1 MKAKQTKIA
10 VAQINPILG
19 DLMKNLSLHEQLVEK
34 ARQEGVN
41 IIIFPELS
49 LTGYFVKDL
58 VPSLALNRQSPHLDR
73 LKRLSSDISIVLG
86 LVEESSDYRFFN
98 SAFLLEG
105 GEVRHVHRKVYLP
118 TYGMFDE
125 RRYFASGCR
134 LQAAESRWGAL
145 GLLICEDLWHPSA
158 AYLLS
163 LEGMDILITLSS
175 SPGRGLGAEGKL
187 ESVKIWES
195 LNYTYG
201 YLFSCF
207 VVFANRVGYE
217 DGVHFWGGSEILSP
231 AGAVLAKGK
240 YHEED
245 LLIASLDRAELR
257 RERATSPLLRDECPD
272 LVQRELTRI
281 LTDRMKKT
289 DLCR

>member
-1 MKAKQTKIA
+1 MKVKQTKIA

-19 DLMKNLSLHEQLVEK
+19 DLMKNLSVHERLVEK

-134 LQAAESRWGAL
+134 LQRAESRWGCM

-158 AYLLS
+158 PYLLS

-175 SPGRGLGAEGKL
+175 SPGRGLGGEEKL

-195 LNYTYG
+195 LNYTYA

-231 AGAVLAKGK
+231 AGTLLARGK

-245 LLIASLDRAELR
+245 FLIASLDRAELR

-272 LVQRELTRI
+272 LVLRELKRV
-281 LTDRMKKT
+281 LGDRMKK
-289 DLCR
+289 

>member
-10 VAQINPILG
+10 IGQINPILG
-19 DLMKNLSLHEQLVEK
+19 DLSRNLSLHEEMVER
-34 ARQEGVN
+34 ARQQGVN
-41 IIIFPELS
+41 IIVFPELS

-58 VPSLALNRQSPHLDR
+58 VPSLALSVQSPHLDR
-73 LKRLSSDISIVLG
+73 LKTLSSDISIVVG

-98 SAFLLEG
+98 SAILLEA
-105 GEVRHVHRKVYLP
+105 GEVRHVHRKIYLP

-134 LQAAESRWGAL
+134 LQGAESRWGPL

-158 AYLLS
+158 PYLIS

-175 SPGRGLGAEGKL
+175 SPGRGLGGGEKL

-195 LNYTYG
+195 LNYTYA

-231 AGAVLAKGK
+231 AGTLLAKGK

-245 LLIASLDRAELR
+245 FVIADLDQAELR
-257 RERATSPLLRDECPD
+257 RERAASPLLRDECPD
-272 LVQRELTRI
+272 LVLRELKRI
-281 LTDRMKKT
+281 QGEKMKE
-289 DLCR
+289 

>member
-34 ARQEGVN
+34 ARQEGIN

-105 GEVRHVHRKVYLP
+105 GEVRHVHRKIYLP
-118 TYGMFDE
+118 T
-125 RRYFASGCR
+125 
-134 LQAAESRWGAL
+134 
-145 GLLICEDLWHPSA
+145 
-158 AYLLS
+158 
-163 LEGMDILITLSS
+163 
-175 SPGRGLGAEGKL
+175 
-187 ESVKIWES
+187 
-195 LNYTYG
+195 
-201 YLFSCF
+201 
-207 VVFANRVGYE
+207 
-217 DGVHFWGGSEILSP
+217 
-231 AGAVLAKGK
+231 
-240 YHEED
+240 
-245 LLIASLDRAELR
+245 
-257 RERATSPLLRDECPD
+257 
-272 LVQRELTRI
+272 
-281 LTDRMKKT
+281 
-289 DLCR
+289 